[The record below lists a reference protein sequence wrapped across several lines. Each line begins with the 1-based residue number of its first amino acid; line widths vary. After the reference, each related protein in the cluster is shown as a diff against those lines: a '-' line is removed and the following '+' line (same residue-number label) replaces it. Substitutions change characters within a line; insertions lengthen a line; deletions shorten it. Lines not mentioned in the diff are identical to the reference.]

1 MLPLPSSPRFQPLRS
16 GLINLFKYQ
25 DQEFWYERGRL
36 LIRGNNGSGKSR
48 VLALQ
53 LPFLLDGE
61 ISPQRVEPDG
71 DPARQIAWHLL
82 MDEHEQRTGY
92 TWIEFGRRDET
103 GREHFVTLGCGMRAI
118 RGGDNQPTRWFFL
131 TEKRV
136 GADFSLLHGTHPLSA
151 ERLAEVLGQDCL
163 YPIARDYRTA
173 IDKRLFGL
181 GPERYKALIELLI
194 RLRAPQ
200 LAKKL
205 KEGLI
210 FTALS
215 DALPPLASDVVE
227 NVAAAFKD
235 LDTLREQHQQLSKL
249 VAALADFQAGY
260 QAYLQTALL
269 RRADLV
275 HRRHNEFE
283 SAQRHV
289 TGVERDI
296 AAAEA
301 DTLALTA
308 AQSSAK
314 DLFTTTTTRLET
326 LQQSSLANDASRLDY
341 AQQTAAAAQETADS
355 TETSAQNAARVLE
368 GLESEIE
375 QHSLILNEHAAAL
388 ENAAREA
395 HRYSLPAGFA
405 SEHHR
410 LLPDVSAWPADPGQ
424 FTKLKTAHAKAAAD
438 HLHRIKQI
446 EVGIADHGTALAALK
461 STQAKEDGIA
471 TQLSAQSETIHTHD
485 ESARVAILGLADRYA
500 TWHSFL
506 RWLSPPPWSEI
517 APSFDDW
524 FETAEDSHRELATV
538 IGAASRR
545 ETAAL
550 ATAQTELLARRTALA
565 AERKILDDESDA
577 LAAGPPPPPV
587 PPATREPL
595 SRVGR
600 PGAPLWQVY
609 EFQPTLTAA
618 ERAGLEAALEASG
631 LLDAWLLPDGTLIPD
646 GETPADTFLAPPL
659 PPAANAAEAHS
670 QTAQGPTLAS
680 WLQPDLPADPATGLT
695 PDALMAAL
703 SRIGA
708 GPSDQAHWVA
718 LDGRWRL
725 GPVHGRGQKTS
736 AIHLGVTGREAARQ
750 RRLAELAIALAQL
763 DEHAIVLDHE
773 SAEQAAR
780 GTAAA
785 IELTTAPADTEIAR
799 HLTLRT
805 EARLQRDRSTR
816 EHETAIGET
825 HRARLA
831 ARTAEDALHHTARDL
846 GYGDHLHR
854 LAELRSS
861 WAPYAQAITQLWGDA
876 QAWITSA
883 LREQQLAAQQ
893 RVAAEHTARTAA
905 EAQAS
910 RTTALQAAEHHRT
923 LVQTLGST
931 IEEYQRDLQAA
942 RTARSDAQTTLDV
955 ANTAVADIGKK
966 IAALQAALGPAQ
978 EKIDEA
984 GQRRQ
989 SAILDLR
996 LPLHHGLYSEASLDL
1011 ADIETDDW
1019 SPTRAY
1025 TIARRLEKDLPPT
1038 NLTDTAWIE
1047 RVNVLNTQIHDLRNL
1062 TGSLGC
1068 QVVSRVLGEGLTH
1081 VECHYQGTPLTPAN
1095 CLSAVQRERETHER
1109 LLSDGERAIIDR
1121 HLVTEVSLQ
1130 LQTLIE
1136 NARARTDEMNK
1147 EMADCATTLGIALR
1161 LVWEPIT
1168 EGMPAG
1174 LPNIRRLL
1182 LADHATWSD
1191 DERSTVGRFLH
1202 QLIAEERIRNPAA
1215 SGTEQLLHA
1224 LDYRRWHV
1232 FAADRRQNNR
1242 WERLTRKRYG
1252 TGSGGEK
1259 ALMLTIPQMAAA
1271 SSHYKTAA
1279 PHAPRFILLDEA
1291 FAGMDKPTRARCM
1304 GLLESFDLDLLMTS
1318 EREWGAH
1325 ATVSGIA
1332 IYQLVADADAVAA
1345 TRWVWNGRQT
1355 RLAPV
1360 PDTPEARTPQ
1370 SASFP
1375 ETATDELPLG

>member
-92 TWIEFGRRDET
+92 TWIEFGRRDEAGT
-103 GREHFVTLGCGMRAI
+103 EHFVTLGCGMRAI
-118 RGGDNQPTRWFFL
+118 RGGDNQPTRWFFI
-131 TEKRV
+131 TDKRV
-136 GADFSLLHGTHPLSA
+136 GADFALLHGTHPLSA
-151 ERLAEVLGQDCL
+151 ERLAEVIGQDCL
-163 YPIARDYRTA
+163 YPIARDYRAA

-215 DALPPLASDVVE
+215 DALPPLASEVVE

-249 VAALADFQAGY
+249 VAALTDFQAGY

-275 HRRHNEFE
+275 HRLHNDFE
-283 SAQRHV
+283 SAQRHL
-289 TGVERDI
+289 TGIERDT

-301 DTLALTA
+301 DALALA
-308 AQSSAK
+308 ASQFSAK
-314 DLFTTTTTRLET
+314 ELFATATTRLET
-326 LQQSSLANDASRLDY
+326 LQQSSLANDASQLDY
-341 AQQTAAAAQETADS
+341 AQQAAAAAQKTADS
-355 TETSAQNAARVLE
+355 TETSAQNSARALE
-368 GLESEIE
+368 GLEAEIE
-375 QHSLILNEHAAAL
+375 QHSLVLNEHAAAL

-395 HRYSLPAGFA
+395 HRHSHPAGFA
-405 SEHHR
+405 SEYHR
-410 LLPDVSAWPADPGQ
+410 LLPDVSAWPADPVQ
-424 FTKLKTAHAKAAAD
+424 FAKLKNAHSKAAGD

-446 EVGIADHGTALAALK
+446 EAGIADHGTAIAALK
-461 STQAKEDGIA
+461 SAQANEDRIA
-471 TQLSAQSETIHTHD
+471 AQLSAQSETIHTHN
-485 ESARVAILGLADRYA
+485 ESARAAILALADRYA
-500 TWHSFL
+500 TWHSSL

-524 FETAEDSHRELATV
+524 FETAEDSHRELTAV
-538 IGAASRR
+538 IAAASRR

-550 ATAQTELLARRTALA
+550 ATSQAELLARRTALA
-565 AERKILDDESDA
+565 AERKILDGEREA

-587 PPATREPL
+587 PPATRDPL
-595 SRVGR
+595 ARVGR
-600 PGAPLWQVY
+600 PGAPLWQAC
-609 EFQPTLTAA
+609 EFQPTLNAA

-631 LLDAWLLPDGTLIPD
+631 LLDAWLLPDGTLIPEV
-646 GETPADTFLAPPL
+646 ETPADTFLAVAPHTDL
-659 PPAANAAEAHS
+659 
-670 QTAQGPTLAS
+670 AQGPTLAS
-680 WLQPDLPADPATGLT
+680 WLQPDLAADSVSGLT
-695 PDALMAAL
+695 VDAIVAAL

-708 GPSDQAHWVA
+708 GSSDQAHWVA

-750 RRLAELAIALAQL
+750 RRLAELTIALAQL
-763 DEHAIVLDHE
+763 DERSSALDHE
-773 SAEQAAR
+773 AAEQAAR
-780 GTAAA
+780 ATVANN
-785 IELTTAPADTEIAR
+785 ELKTAPADTDIAR

-831 ARTAEDALHHTARDL
+831 AQTAEDALHRTARDL

-854 LAELRSS
+854 LAELRSA
-861 WAPYAQAITQLWGDA
+861 WAPYAQAVTQLWGDA

-883 LREQQLAAQQ
+883 LREQQLAGQQ
-893 RVAAEHTARTAA
+893 RVAAEHAAQTAA
-905 EAQAS
+905 EAQAM
-910 RTTALQAAEHHRT
+910 RTAALQATEHHRT
-923 LVQTLGST
+923 LVQTFGST

-942 RTARSDAQTTLDV
+942 RTARSAAQTTLDA

-966 IAALQAALGPAQ
+966 IAALQAALGPARD
-978 EKIDEA
+978 KIEEA

-1025 TIARRLEKDLPPT
+1025 AIARRLEKDLPT
-1038 NLTDTAWIE
+1038 ANLTDTAWIE
-1047 RVNVLNTQIHDLRNL
+1047 RVNVLNTQIHELRNL

-1136 NARARTDEMNK
+1136 NARSRTDEMNK

-1360 PDTPEARTPQ
+1360 PDTPETRAPQ
-1370 SASFP
+1370 PASSS
-1375 ETATDELPLG
+1375 ETTSDELPLG